1 MVEDDEFTP
10 IYLTPIKNLPG
21 DQIVWMKE
29 RNTER
34 DRDHG
39 DDDGQEFLKGLE
51 RMPMGKPASD
61 KNKPSRKENEP
72 RNLLHRD
79 TLETTESDEEISRD
93 DAESRE
99 DKEENFRKEKTRCKG
114 KRKRKG
120 GNKDELVTNLN
131 QELVTDRRVAS
142 DKTVENRGELESVK
156 QDSSKITSRQKR
168 RLEDIIDSLLE
179 KGNQKLETVDS
190 NNIVEKG
197 NVEHGFVSEE
207 SNEEKSERK
216 QRREENEDLSDQKSV
231 SERAEEEDIE
241 LDFATQDS
249 AEKGCEIKERQQGNK
264 EDDLVKECDKPVMQN
279 KTIQENE
286 DAKKVTS
293 DSTKNRFQRKSKRLE
308 GNEDASANNGNK
320 DCVSDGLVI
329 SNNTVEENEE
339 SEFVT
344 QVPTETGHIHEILEG
359 TGDLVKECASDKI
372 ASTNEMEDEDVEH
385 EVVTKK
391 PIGRTFAQKKSGHKR
406 NEDVPVKKVKTVT
419 CVSDETVEGSLKL
432 VLENEGKLRFKGN
445 KDTLVK
451 YCVSDKI
458 VASNKTV
465 EEDVEIEMATGDST
479 KNNCERQNNKLEEI
493 ADTSLQ
499 NETVQ
504 LEVVTQSSIE
514 KKSKRKKK
522 TKERNECGFDVQCVG
537 DETSVPDKT
546 LEGSVQREFVTQDS
560 TAKSSRRQGK
570 KKRLEENE
578 EESVDDFDRRCV
590 SDRTMVSKNAMK
602 IHVEHECVTQESIT
616 QESVTQ
622 ESVTQ
627 ESVTQESVTQESITQ
642 ESVTLESVTQESVEK
657 KSKRKRQ
664 KESEDV
670 LVKSVEKGAIN
681 GTTASKKSVQKDMKL
696 EFFTDDPSEKKS
708 EHKKKKKKKKKRL
721 EEDEDE
727 FVKNVTG
734 ESSSDRSVVSKKVFN
749 ENVDHEQVTQDFIE
763 KEANKHKEQAR
774 LERNDDLLMNNVNQE
789 CVGDKSKVSKNA
801 MADENVE
808 LEFVTQNPSEKKSK
822 RKKRR
827 EERNEDELVE
837 KDNRENSSERTTIS
851 KKTTAENVKHGLV
864 TENTIDNKH
873 KNKTSKRKGDKEERC
888 SLLDSSE
895 GSIGEKSEKLKKKV
909 DGGGYC
915 EDEQKDVKKLKDRK
929 RKSYHSNGGE
939 EGNDVDDVEKK
950 KKKKKKEK
958 RRSSEVNNT
967 ETETETETV
976 PALINLEKTE
986 ALNDSGYS
994 ENSHNVFKQNK
1005 PRVPE
1010 GDAPATEATVSSKKK
1025 GRTNEQP
1032 PADQG
1037 MLVR

>member
-1 MVEDDEFTP
+1 M
-10 IYLTPIKNLPG
+10 
-21 DQIVWMKE
+21 WMKE

-34 DRDHG
+34 DSDHG
-39 DDDGQEFLKGLE
+39 DGDGQEFLKGLE

-79 TLETTESDEEISRD
+79 TLEKTESDEEISRD
-93 DAESRE
+93 DAKSRE
-99 DKEENFRKEKTRCKG
+99 DKEENFRKEKKRCEG

-142 DKTVENRGELESVK
+142 DKTVEKRGELESVK

-231 SERAEEEDIE
+231 SERAVEEDIE

-264 EDDLVKECDKPVMQN
+264 EDDLVKECDKPVMPN

-308 GNEDASANNGNK
+308 RNEDASANNGNK

-344 QVPTETGHIHEILEG
+344 QVPTETGHLEEILEG
-359 TGDLVKECASDKI
+359 TRDLLVKECASDKI
-372 ASTNEMEDEDVEH
+372 ASTNEMEDEDVEL

-391 PIGRTFAQKKSGHKR
+391 PIGRTFTQKKSGHKR
-406 NEDVPVKKVKTVT
+406 NEDVPVKKVKNVT

-432 VLENEGKLRFKGN
+432 GLENEGKLRFKGN
-445 KDTLVK
+445 KDTLVND
-451 YCVSDKI
+451 CVSDKI

-479 KNNCERQNNKLEEI
+479 ENSCKRQNNKLEEI

-499 NETVQ
+499 NKTVQ
-504 LEVVTQSSIE
+504 LEVVTQSSTE

-537 DETSVPDKT
+537 DETSAPDKT

-560 TAKSSRRQGK
+560 TAKSLRRQRK
-570 KKRLEENE
+570 KKRLEGNE
-578 EESVDDFDRRCV
+578 EESVDDFDRQCV

-602 IHVEHECVTQESIT
+602 IHVEHECVTQESVT

-627 ESVTQESVTQESITQ
+627 ESVTQESVTQESI
-642 ESVTLESVTQESVEK
+642 EK

-670 LVKSVEKGAIN
+670 LVKSVEKGVIN
-681 GTTASKKSVQKDMKL
+681 GTTASKKSMQKDMEL

-708 EHKKKKKKKKKRL
+708 EHKKKKKKKKKKRL
-721 EEDEDE
+721 EEDEEDE
-727 FVKNVTG
+727 FVKNVTR
-734 ESSSDRSVVSKKVFN
+734 ESSSYSDRSVVSKKVFN

-763 KEANKHKEQAR
+763 KEANKHKKQAR
-774 LERNDDLLMNNVNQE
+774 LEGNDDLLMNNVNQE
-789 CVGDKSKVSKNA
+789 CVSDKSKVSKNA
-801 MADENVE
+801 MADENVTLE
-808 LEFVTQNPSEKKSK
+808 LEFVTQNPSEKK

-827 EERNEDELVE
+827 EERSEDELVE

-864 TENTIDNKH
+864 TDTCNTIDNKH

-895 GSIGEKSEKLKKKV
+895 GSIGEKSEKLKKKG

-929 RKSYHSNGGE
+929 RKSDHSNGGE

-958 RRSSEVNNT
+958 MRSSEVNN
-967 ETETETETV
+967 TETETETV

-1010 GDAPATEATVSSKKK
+1010 GDAPVTEATVSSKKK